1 MGCGGSGLAAASS
14 ASPVGV
20 AVRYSGCPEPS
31 RTQPPRTQP
40 PSHACGPWHDVT
52 ELDDG
57 RVAITVGRSAD
68 ETFPAGLGAQITG
81 VFRETGDP
89 LAALAAAPTAAN
101 DLTALSA
108 VIDRSAARLTY
119 SSVGDLRPALAGPDA
134 APALLESAVGRLRTA
149 QLSPAA
155 TVLLCSA
162 AADHAAALLGRC
174 VSLHPDQAAD
184 RIIES
189 LPVSSAPMAA
199 VLYRQPPSPLRLTVP
214 ADPTN
219 LATVRHHL
227 RGWLA
232 LTGVDSETSA
242 DALLAVGEAASN
254 TTEHAAA
261 GAVHGVDLTVT
272 AAFADGRLRF
282 TVSDNGCW
290 KPPPDLPGNRGH
302 GIRLIHALVDDVD
315 LIATTQGTTVNMVKE
330 VRR

>member
-1 MGCGGSGLAAASS
+1 MGCGGSGLTAASS
-14 ASPVGV
+14 ASPAGV
-20 AVRYSGCPEPS
+20 AVRYSGCPELPQPQS
-31 RTQPPRTQP
+31 RCHP
-40 PSHACGPWHDVT
+40 CGLWHDVT
-52 ELDDG
+52 EFDDG

-81 VFRETGDP
+81 VLRETGDP
-89 LAALAAAPTAAN
+89 LAALAAASTAAN

-108 VIDRSAARLTY
+108 LIDRSAARLAY

-134 APALLESAVGRLRTA
+134 APTLLESAVGRLRTP

-155 TVLLCSA
+155 TVLLCTA
-162 AADHAAALLGRC
+162 VEHAAALLGPC

-184 RIIES
+184 RIIGS

-199 VLYRQPPSPLRLTVP
+199 VLYRQSPSPLRLTVP

-219 LATVRHHL
+219 LATVRNRL

-232 LTGVDSETSA
+232 LTGVDNETSA

-254 TTEHAAA
+254 ATEHAAA
-261 GAVHGVDLTVT
+261 GAGHGVDLTVT

-302 GIRLIHALVDDVD
+302 GIRLINALVDDVD
-315 LIATTQGTTVNMVKE
+315 LIATAQGTTVSMVKE